1 MTSCLPAIMTL
12 FAASALVVSAAPRV
26 ALVRVKEIY
35 SELPAT
41 TALQER
47 IKQERQEI
55 MKDPRAE
62 DLRRV
67 LSELQELQTK
77 LSDKN
82 NPLDE
87 EAGRKIARTY
97 EIKRQEAQTM
107 QREFE
112 TFRSERE
119 KEINRGMVAGMRE
132 ALNRITDTARKVAG
146 ERGYDLVFDSS
157 GNTNTGVPF
166 ILHHKQSP
174 DLTEDV
180 KVALK
185 DGAAAAE
192 APAPAST
199 AQPAAADAKS
209 VKPNR

>member
-1 MTSCLPAIMTL
+1 MTSLLPAILIGFTASTL
-12 FAASALVVSAAPRV
+12 MVSAAPRV

-35 SELPAT
+35 SGLPAT
-41 TALQER
+41 AELQER
-47 IKQERQEI
+47 VKQERQEI

-67 LSELQELQTK
+67 LSELQELQAK
-77 LSDKN
+77 LSDKS

-87 EAGRKIARTY
+87 DAGRKVARIY

-119 KEINRGMVAGMRE
+119 TDINRRMVAGMRDS
-132 ALNRITDTARKVAG
+132 LNRITETARKLAR
-146 ERGYDLVFDSS
+146 ERGYDLVFDGS
-157 GNTNTGVPF
+157 GHTNTGVPF

-180 KVALK
+180 KAAMK
-185 DGAAAAE
+185 DAAATAQPP
-192 APAPAST
+192 PAP
-199 AQPAAADAKS
+199 AQPAATGTQPA
-209 VKPNR
+209 KPNR

>member
-1 MTSCLPAIMTL
+1 MMTV
-12 FAASALVVSAAPRV
+12 FAASALVLSAAPRV

-35 SELPAT
+35 SELPT
-41 TALQER
+41 TAALQER

-67 LSELQELQTK
+67 LSELQELQAK

-112 TFRSERE
+112 SFRSERE
-119 KEINRGMVAGMRE
+119 KEINRRMVAGMRE
-132 ALNRITDTARKVAG
+132 LLNRITDTSRKVAG

-166 ILHHKQSP
+166 ILYQKQSP

-180 KVALK
+180 KAALK
-185 DGAAAAE
+185 DAAAAAQ
-192 APAPAST
+192 APAPA
-199 AQPAAADAKS
+199 ADAKP
-209 VKPNR
+209 VNPNR

>member
-1 MTSCLPAIMTL
+1 
-12 FAASALVVSAAPRV
+12 
-26 ALVRVKEIY
+26 
-35 SELPAT
+35 
-41 TALQER
+41 
-47 IKQERQEI
+47 

-67 LSELQELQTK
+67 LSELQELQAK

-87 EAGRKIARTY
+87 EAGRKVARTY

-112 TFRSERE
+112 SFRSERE
-119 KEINRGMVAGMRE
+119 KDINRRMVTGMRE
-132 ALNRITDTARKVAG
+132 SLDRITETARKLAR
-146 ERGYDLVFDSS
+146 ERGYDLVFDGS
-157 GNTNTGVPF
+157 GHTNTGVPF

-180 KVALK
+180 KAALK
-185 DGAAAAE
+185 DAAAA
-192 APAPAST
+192 AQPAPPAT
-199 AQPAAADAKS
+199 QPAAAGTQPAN
-209 VKPNR
+209 PNR